1 MKNFWHKELILATI
15 SFILIG
21 CSNTPVDFY
30 EEDGPVFDWMP
41 HPLLW
46 ERNIRDCRSQ
56 PQCNA
61 ADLFMRT

>member
-1 MKNFWHKELILATI
+1 MKIYYKKEALLVMI

-30 EEDGPVFDWMP
+30 EEDGPVFNWMP
-41 HPLLW
+41 EPLLW

-61 ADLFMRT
+61 ADLFQRT